1 MDELFRKLLS
11 IAGYLFAGLLIAFT
25 AINTYSLLYAV
36 SGNHLTAAI
45 GLILFEAGMIY
56 WWSVFRREAEGLL
69 QMAIAL
75 LMFVVSLA
83 LVTTAVALH
92 LGAVDATF
100 LGAETPARIII
111 IATLLNLTAKLV
123 YPLVHPD
130 TFTKV
135 TERAH
140 EGKIL
145 NQTYAKFNL
154 KIGDIS
160 DELADEMAQQWTDRT
175 RRKTLENWQ
184 GSLNKREAISNVS
197 NWPQIAPDELPELI
211 HSNGNG
217 VNPTHRPAGK

>member
-25 AINTYSLLYAV
+25 SINTYSLLYAV

-56 WWSVFRREAEGLL
+56 WWSVFRREADGLF
-69 QMAIAL
+69 QMAISL
-75 LMFVVSLA
+75 LMFVVSLI

-100 LGAETPARIII
+100 LGEQTPARIII
-111 IATLLNLTAKLV
+111 IATLLNLIAKLV
-123 YPLVHPD
+123 YPLVSPD
-130 TFTKV
+130 TFTKI

-145 NQTYAKFNL
+145 NQTYAKFNT
-154 KIGDIS
+154 KVDDIT
-160 DELADEMAQQWTDRT
+160 DEVSNEMAEEWKDRT
-175 RRKTLENWQ
+175 RRKVLTEWNGNLNRR
-184 GSLNKREAISNVS
+184 SLPAT
-197 NWPQIAPDELPELI
+197 ELTAGEVKEYANGTNPTTRP
-211 HSNGNG
+211 SNG
-217 VNPTHRPAGK
+217 R